1 MVLAHEQDELYGGI
15 FNATYAIVF
24 LGTPHGGTDVAKL
37 VGHVIN
43 ACLHVSRSG
52 GVAGI
57 ARIDVRDSLSNDS
70 DALKILATSF
80 RNRLQGLRILT
91 FYETEITP
99 PLAQLVSVCNL
110 RITYIGF
117 GKIHLIWLLQATD
130 SRQGLS
136 HHRYYKRRNHPI
148 ICGSLNYVPVSWR
161 DTRIRYCFQI
171 YQATSLEGT

>member
-24 LGTPHGGTDVAKL
+24 LGTPHGGASETTDVAKL

-43 ACLHVSRSG
+43 ACLYVSRSG

-57 ARIDVRDSLSNDS
+57 ARIDVRDTLSNDS

-80 RNRLQGLRILT
+80 RNRLQNLRILT

-110 RITYIGF
+110 WITHIGF
-117 GKIHLIWLLQATD
+117 EKIHLI
-130 SRQGLS
+130 
-136 HHRYYKRRNHPI
+136 
-148 ICGSLNYVPVSWR
+148 
-161 DTRIRYCFQI
+161 
-171 YQATSLEGT
+171 